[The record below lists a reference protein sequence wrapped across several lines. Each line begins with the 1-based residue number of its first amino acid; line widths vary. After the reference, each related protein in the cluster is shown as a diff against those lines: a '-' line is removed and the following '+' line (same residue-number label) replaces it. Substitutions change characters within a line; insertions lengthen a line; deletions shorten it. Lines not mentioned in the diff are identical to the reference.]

1 VTELIVRDAARE
13 DAQALAEALLEW
25 GRQYAELDPSA
36 FRVPEAQGLAAKFE
50 EQLLAEPDD
59 DALWLVAERGNHLV
73 GYIQAQVWRP
83 SEGAEQQIMRD
94 ASDTIL
100 KIDALF
106 VTDRERRA
114 GVGAALME
122 AAESWGS
129 ERGATRAVVISY
141 AHSPTALP
149 FYEGKM
155 RYERTTIGFSKP
167 L

>member
-1 VTELIVRDAARE
+1 VTKLIVRDAARE

-25 GRQYAELDPSA
+25 GRQYTELDPSA
-36 FRVPEAQGLAAKFE
+36 FRVPEAEGLAAMFE
-50 EQLLAEPDD
+50 EQLIAEPDD
-59 DALWLVAERGNHLV
+59 DALWLVAVRADRLV
-73 GYIQAQVWRP
+73 GYIQAQLWPP
-83 SEGAEQQIMRD
+83 SEAEQQIMRD

-141 AHSPTALP
+141 AHSPTAVP